1 MTLDEFRDEA
11 LRRFT
16 KDIADR
22 FFQYVESDR
31 ELMHEYLS
39 ILGGEKGTDET
50 NEYLEQALKKYFGL
64 NEQGENHSPK
74 SKLVV
79 SYTEYI
85 MPGEEGAPPNK

>member
-74 SKLVV
+74 SKLLV

-85 MPGEEGAPPNK
+85 MPCEEGAPPNK